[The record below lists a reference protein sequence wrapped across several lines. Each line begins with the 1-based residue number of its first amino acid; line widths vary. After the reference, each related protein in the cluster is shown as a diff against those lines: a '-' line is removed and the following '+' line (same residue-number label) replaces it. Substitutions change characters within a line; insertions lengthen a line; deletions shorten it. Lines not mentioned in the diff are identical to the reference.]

1 MSKIN
6 LGLSIAES
14 DAEIQRLIM
23 NDLAEELNR
32 GFQSVQSKLKKI
44 TGDLLRQSIMAQPEY
59 NAIINS
65 SLRYELGI
73 VNPTAR
79 LLNIIDTLTRNIETD
94 FTPFS
99 VQGEVFKGGITINAV
114 QSDYSDIIHLRDSI
128 VVTEKGVEL
137 EWLRWLLFE
146 GRQIIISGWNVE
158 FGPFGRTGG
167 AHMIMGG
174 NWKVP
179 SEYAGR
185 VNDNFIIRAVKEMQA
200 PLKEQIEQCIASI

>member
-6 LGLSIAES
+6 LGISIVEDTAT
-14 DAEIQRLIM
+14 IQRLIM
-23 NDLAEELNR
+23 QELAGELNKE
-32 GFQSVQSKLKKI
+32 FPKLEDKLKKI
-44 TGDLLRQSIMAQPEY
+44 TGDLLRTHIMAQPEY
-59 NAIINS
+59 NAIINT

-73 VNPTAR
+73 INPTAR
-79 LLNIIDTLTRNIETD
+79 LLNIIDTLTRNIETE
-94 FTPFS
+94 FTPFTAE
-99 VQGEVFKGGITINAV
+99 GDTFKGGLIINAV
-114 QSDYSDIIHLRDSI
+114 KSDYSDIIHLPDSI

-137 EWLRWLLFE
+137 EWLRWLLME
-146 GRQIIISGWNVE
+146 GRKVIISGWDVE

-185 VNDNFIIRAVKEMQA
+185 PNDNFIINAIRDLQE
-200 PLKEQIEQCIASI
+200 PLKEQIEQCIQSI